1 MPNRGRISPTS
12 AMAIALTFGTSRRPV
27 ISVQYAPLYVV
38 EQADTY
44 FWALVLAG
52 LLAMRGL
59 QYEMGFRRVFR
70 PVNF

>member
-1 MPNRGRISPTS
+1 MLLR
-12 AMAIALTFGTSRRPV
+12 LLLRPRTV
-27 ISVQYAPLYVV
+27 ISDQHAPLCVA

-59 QYEMGFRRVFR
+59 QYEMGFRRVF
-70 PVNF
+70 